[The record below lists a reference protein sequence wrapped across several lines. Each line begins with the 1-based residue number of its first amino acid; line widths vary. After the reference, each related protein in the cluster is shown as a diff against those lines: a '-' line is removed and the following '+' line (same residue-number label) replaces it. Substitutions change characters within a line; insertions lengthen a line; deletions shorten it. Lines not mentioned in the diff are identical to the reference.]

1 MVQRVEILL
10 TDDLD
15 GSKMPTGKGETVHF
29 ALDGTSYEIDLRAR
43 HAAVLR
49 AALRPYVDAG
59 RPIRNGRGGRVTR
72 SRIAADAR
80 TVKEWARANGYEVND
95 RGRVPA
101 KIREA
106 FEAANWL

>member
-15 GSKMPTGKGETVHF
+15 GSKIPTGKGETVHF
-29 ALDGTSYEIDLRAR
+29 ALDGTSYEIDLRTRRAE
-43 HAAVLR
+43 VLR

-59 RPIRNGRGGRVTR
+59 RPIRNGRGRRVTR
-72 SRIAADAR
+72 SKIAADAR

-106 FEAANWL
+106 FDAAN

>member
-15 GSKMPTGKGETVHF
+15 GGKIPAGNGETVPF
-29 ALDGTSYEIDLRAR
+29 ALDGTSYEIDLRTR
-43 HAAVLR
+43 HATALR

-59 RPIRNGRGGRVTR
+59 RPIKNSRGRRVTR
-72 SRIAADAR
+72 TPIDADPR

-101 KIREA
+101 HIREA
-106 FEAANWL
+106 FDAAN

>member
-15 GSKMPTGKGETVHF
+15 GSEIPTGKGETVPF
-29 ALDGTSYEIDLRAR
+29 ALDGTSYEIDLRTR
-43 HAAVLR
+43 HAAALR
-49 AALRPYVDAG
+49 AALRPYVEAG
-59 RPIRNGRGGRVTR
+59 RAVKNRRGRRVTR
-72 SRIAADAR
+72 TAVGADAR

-101 KIREA
+101 HIRDA
-106 FEAANWL
+106 FHAAN